1 MPTGKIYAIKK
12 LKVSEGAD
20 FPITSLR
27 EISILRSLDHANIIK
42 ITRVAGS
49 KEKDKVYI
57 VMEYLDHEVKELLKW
72 VRFRE
77 CEVRRLMKDLLEG
90 MAYLHDR
97 KIVHRDLKTSNL
109 VYSNEGILKICDFGL
124 ARKAAQSLMTQEVIT
139 MWYRPPELLLGEY
152 NYSTELDIWSVGC
165 IMAELVLRDAMF
177 KGKSEL

>member
-1 MPTGKIYAIKK
+1 
-12 LKVSEGAD
+12 
-20 FPITSLR
+20 
-27 EISILRSLDHANIIK
+27 
-42 ITRVAGS
+42 
-49 KEKDKVYI
+49 
-57 VMEYLDHEVKELLKW
+57 MEYLDHEVKELLKW
-72 VRFRE
+72 VKFKE
-77 CEVRRLMKDLLEG
+77 CEVRRLMKDLIEG

-109 VYSNEGILKICDFGL
+109 LYSNEGILKICDFGL